1 MILLSFRHSG
11 GKQRFCLSTVSKRT
25 RGRSKTLTHTNI
37 NVEKNWSCCIQ
48 RINDRDAIIHK
59 MLIINMNNTLMVWTC
74 TMKSLSFVSFLQPTL
89 VHSSWIIRYFYFCLN
104 FWKFLRSHAWRRGRL
119 QSNALPER
127 SPPTWRKFVILTQAK
142 ATYVNQTKDP
152 GVNNL
157 SFKMHKQFHIICWC
171 IYKYW
176 IYIYTVHNDT

>member
-11 GKQRFCLSTVSKRT
+11 GKQRLLCLSTVWKRT

-37 NVEKNWSCCIQ
+37 NSETNWSCCIQ

-89 VHSSWIIRYFYFCLN
+89 VHSPWIIRYVYFCLN

-127 SPPTWRKFVILTQAK
+127 SPTWRKFVIQTQAK
-142 ATYVNQTKDP
+142 ATYVNQTKYP

-176 IYIYTVHNDT
+176 IYIYIYST